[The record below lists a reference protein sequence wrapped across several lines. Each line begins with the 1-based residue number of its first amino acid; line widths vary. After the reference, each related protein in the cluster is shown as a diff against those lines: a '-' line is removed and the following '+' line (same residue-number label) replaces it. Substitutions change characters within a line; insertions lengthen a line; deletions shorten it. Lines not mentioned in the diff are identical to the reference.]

1 MPVQAGLTTMAE
13 GHEFSIAVFR
23 RFLVLTKIEDVIIN
37 VDALRVVSKDCYQQ
51 WLKTRIG
58 VTNQPEKTFQRA
70 LTAHLTGSDGR
81 QAFLPEEE
89 AAILKVVRV
98 KRTWFVWIKQIRNAV
113 C

>member
-1 MPVQAGLTTMAE
+1 MTEVQE
-13 GHEFSIAVFR
+13 SSIAVFR
-23 RFLVLTKIEDVIIN
+23 RFLVVTKVHDAIVN
-37 VDALRVVSKDCYQQ
+37 VDASRVVSKECYEH

-89 AAILKVVRV
+89 AAILNVVRL
-98 KRTWFVWIKQIRNAV
+98 KRVWFVLKALGP
-113 C
+113 